1 MNLIEQMFKLQNEL
15 NNNTNGQMWVDGLTK
30 ENRQIS
36 WYRCIYMEAAE
47 AIDSFNWKHWKNIN
61 VEPDWD
67 NIKVELVDIWHFI
80 MSEAIRVGDQSYAN
94 QYEENDAIEGLDS
107 EMLLQT
113 LERILALSVQA
124 KIKDN
129 DNVIRETIDLFF
141 VALSYIGMDT
151 GELYKRYVVK
161 NQLNTFRQKNGYKD
175 GSYIKIWG
183 SVEDNV
189 VAFNIMDD
197 SPGIS
202 PSNLYQQLELAYASL
217 NYLKHITSK

>member
-15 NNNTNGQMWVDGLTK
+15 NNNTNGEMWVDGLTK

-61 VEPDWD
+61 VEPDWA

-94 QYEENDAIEGLDS
+94 QYEGVDAIGDLDS
-107 EMLLQT
+107 KVMLQT
-113 LERILALSVQA
+113 LEKILSLAAQA
-124 KIKDN
+124 KIEDN
-129 DNVIRETIDLFF
+129 DNAVRETIDLFF
-141 VALSYIGMDT
+141 VALSHIGMDT

-175 GSYIKIWG
+175 GSYIKIWDD
-183 SVEDNV
+183 VEDNV
-189 VAFNIMDD
+189 VAFNMMDSD
-197 SPGIS
+197 PEIS
-202 PSNLYQQLELAYASL
+202 PTELYRQLESTYASL
-217 NYLKHITSK
+217 N

>member
-15 NNNTNGQMWVDGLTK
+15 NNNTNGQMWIDGLTK

-217 NYLKHITSK
+217 N

>member
-1 MNLIEQMFKLQNEL
+1 MILIEQMFKLQNEL
-15 NNNTNGQMWVDGLTK
+15 NNHTNGEMWVEGLTK

-61 VEPDWD
+61 VEPDWA

-94 QYEENDAIEGLDS
+94 QYEEIDAIDDLDS
-107 EMLLQT
+107 EVLLQT
-113 LERILALSVQA
+113 LEKILALSAQA
-124 KIKDN
+124 KIENN
-129 DNVIRETIDLFF
+129 DNAIRETIDLFF
-141 VALSYIGMDT
+141 ITLSHIGMNT
-151 GELYKRYVVK
+151 KELYKRYVVK
-161 NQLNTFRQKNGYKD
+161 NQLNTFRQQNGYKE

-197 SPGIS
+197 NPDIS
-202 PSNLYQQLELAYASL
+202 PSALYQQLELAYTNL
-217 NYLKHITSK
+217 N

>member
-1 MNLIEQMFKLQNEL
+1 MILIEQMFKLQNEL
-15 NNNTNGQMWVDGLTK
+15 NNHTNGEMWVEGLTK

-61 VEPDWD
+61 VEPDWA

-80 MSEAIRVGDQSYAN
+80 MSEAIRVNDQSYAN
-94 QYEENDAIEGLDS
+94 QYEETDAIEDLNS
-107 EMLLQT
+107 EILLQT
-113 LERILALSVQA
+113 LERILALSAQA
-124 KIKDN
+124 KIEDN
-129 DNVIRETIDLFF
+129 DNAIRETIDLFF
-141 VALSYIGMDT
+141 IALSRIGMDT
-151 GELYKRYVVK
+151 RELYKRYVVK

-197 SPGIS
+197 NPGIS
-202 PSNLYQQLELAYASL
+202 PSDLYQQLESAYASL
-217 NYLKHITSK
+217 N

>member
-1 MNLIEQMFKLQNEL
+1 MILIEQMFKLQNEL
-15 NNNTNGQMWVDGLTK
+15 NNHTNGEMWVDGLTK

-61 VEPDWD
+61 VEPDWA

-80 MSEAIRVGDQSYAN
+80 MSEAIRVNDQSYAN
-94 QYEENDAIEGLDS
+94 QYEEIDAIEDLNP
-107 EMLLQT
+107 EILLQT
-113 LERILALSVQA
+113 LERILALSAQA
-124 KIKDN
+124 KIEDN
-129 DNVIRETIDLFF
+129 DNAIRKTIDLFF
-141 VALSYIGMDT
+141 IALSRIGMDT
-151 GELYKRYVVK
+151 RELYKRYVVK

-197 SPGIS
+197 NPGIS
-202 PSNLYQQLELAYASL
+202 PSDLYQQLESAYASL
-217 NYLKHITSK
+217 N

>member
-15 NNNTNGQMWVDGLTK
+15 NNNTNGEMWVDGLTK

-61 VEPDWD
+61 VEPDWA

-94 QYEENDAIEGLDS
+94 QYEGVDAIGDLDS
-107 EMLLQT
+107 KVMLQT
-113 LERILALSVQA
+113 LEKILSLAAQA
-124 KIKDN
+124 KIEDN
-129 DNVIRETIDLFF
+129 DNAVRETIDLFF
-141 VALSYIGMDT
+141 VALSHIGMDT

-183 SVEDNV
+183 DVEDNV
-189 VAFNIMDD
+189 VAFNMMDSD
-197 SPGIS
+197 PEIS
-202 PSNLYQQLELAYASL
+202 PTELYRQLESTYASL
-217 NYLKHITSK
+217 N